1 MKVTLY
7 NAISLDGFIATPEG
21 NSDWVSEF
29 DAPHFQEEIKK
40 SKCVVIGSKTFN
52 QFEGEIFP
60 IKEVL
65 NIVMTKSSTIESNYE
80 NVIITNSTPQAVI
93 KLAEEKGFSSIL
105 LVGGG
110 HVNGSWLS
118 QGLIDEIIVD
128 IHPLVLGKGIKLFE
142 SEAVFQNYEKV
153 SLEELEQGLVL
164 IKYIKK

>member
-52 QFEGEIFP
+52 QFEGEIYP
-60 IKEVL
+60 IKDIL
-65 NIVMTKSSTIESNYE
+65 NIVMTKSPRLTSKYG
-80 NVIITNSTPQAVI
+80 NVIFTNSTPQEVV
-93 KLAEEKGFSSIL
+93 KLAENRGYSSIL

-110 HVNGSWLS
+110 HMNGAWLS
-118 QGLIDEIIVD
+118 QDLIDEIIVD

-142 SEAVFQNYEKV
+142 SEEVFQNFEKA
-153 SLEELEQGLVL
+153 SLKELEQGLVL
-164 IKYIKK
+164 IKFLKK

>member
-40 SKCVVIGSKTFN
+40 SKCVVIGSKTFK

-65 NIVMTKSSTIESNYE
+65 NIVMTKSSTIESNCE

>member
-1 MKVTLY
+1 MKLTLY

-40 SKCVVIGSKTFN
+40 SKCVVIGSKTFK

-80 NVIITNSTPQAVI
+80 NVIITGSCPV
-93 KLAEEKGFSSIL
+93 KLRFS
-105 LVGGG
+105 
-110 HVNGSWLS
+110 
-118 QGLIDEIIVD
+118 D
-128 IHPLVLGKGIKLFE
+128 
-142 SEAVFQNYEKV
+142 
-153 SLEELEQGLVL
+153 
-164 IKYIKK
+164 